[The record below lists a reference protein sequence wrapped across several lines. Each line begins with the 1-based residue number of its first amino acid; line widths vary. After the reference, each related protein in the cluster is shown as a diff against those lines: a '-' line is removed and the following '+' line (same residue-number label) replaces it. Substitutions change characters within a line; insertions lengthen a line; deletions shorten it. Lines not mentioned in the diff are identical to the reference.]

1 MSHALLGHPR
11 NVLMVYFVLQAL
23 RAATRV
29 HFTVVLH
36 GKKRLLPVLCPVK
49 VDLAPIVLMARNAL
63 VTLPAQRL
71 ILFTVVQALMKLLQ
85 LARILVPVVSTE
97 NVRELRRVTSI
108 LPATISH
115 LQGIKNQT

>member
-1 MSHALLGHPR
+1 MFRVLLGHPR
-11 NVLMVYFVLQAL
+11 NVLMVYFAL
-23 RAATRV
+23 LAPRAVTRV
-29 HFTVVLH
+29 LFIVVLH

-115 LQGIKNQT
+115 LQGMKNQT